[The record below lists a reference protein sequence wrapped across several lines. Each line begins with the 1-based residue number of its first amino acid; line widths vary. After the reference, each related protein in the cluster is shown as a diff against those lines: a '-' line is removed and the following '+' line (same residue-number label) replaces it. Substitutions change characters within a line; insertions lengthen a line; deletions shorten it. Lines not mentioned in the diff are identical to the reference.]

1 MESSLKE
8 FKKILRKNSLYV
20 TRQRVALFKLLL
32 NEPKP
37 LPLQDVANKLDDK
50 LDLVTVYRN
59 IESLEKI
66 QVIKKIYTGW
76 SYRVELSEKF
86 RAHHHHLTCTQCSK
100 TIRINLSDKIENE
113 LRSIGKSHDFV
124 IKSHEVELYGL
135 CKSCRSRKDN

>member
-8 FKKILRKNSLYV
+8 FKNILRKNSLYV
-20 TRQRVALFKLLL
+20 TKQRVALFKLLF

-66 QVIKKIYTGW
+66 NVIKKIYTGW
-76 SYRVELSEKF
+76 SYRIELSEKF

-113 LRSIGKSHDFV
+113 LRAIGKQHNFV
-124 IKSHEVELYGL
+124 IKNHEVELYGL
-135 CKSCRSRKDN
+135 CKACQPT